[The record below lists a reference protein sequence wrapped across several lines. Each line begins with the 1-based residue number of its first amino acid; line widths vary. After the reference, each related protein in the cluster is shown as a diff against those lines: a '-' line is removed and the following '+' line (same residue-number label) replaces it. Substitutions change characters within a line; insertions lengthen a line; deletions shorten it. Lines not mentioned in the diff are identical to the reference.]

1 MLRELI
7 FAIRTDWFFLL
18 GINFCDFQ
26 TVPSTQFWE
35 YFRFYWVRACNRNTV
50 NIFSNNKPVFRLFL
64 NQRDKLWLNRND
76 FLFLCSEFKLKN
88 IYSEVNFFGKNVCG
102 NSYFSEGTYFRGSLA
117 KSQKLQ
123 IRCSPYGSLGLFQCK
138 SSCKEHAGWQKSLE
152 RHKDGQSKTKGL
164 QTRCIPHGR
173 WGLAQ
178 CKSTAKGTLVP
189 IKLWVREW

>member
-64 NQRDKLWLNRND
+64 NERDKLWLNRHD

-117 KSQKLQ
+117 KSQKSQ

-164 QTRCIPHGR
+164 QMLCVPYGR